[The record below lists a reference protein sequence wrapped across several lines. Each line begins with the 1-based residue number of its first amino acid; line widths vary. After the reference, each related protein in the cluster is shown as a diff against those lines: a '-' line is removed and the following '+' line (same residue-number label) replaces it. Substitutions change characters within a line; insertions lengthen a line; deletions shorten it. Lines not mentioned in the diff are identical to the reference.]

1 MRKAPKVMPST
12 APSPSPRSAGGGTHT
27 RGRQHGDTVPK
38 PPYGSSQPQTHCW
51 VASRRPSRSPPKP
64 SRRWCCSA
72 HGEGWGELGDSP
84 APPPPPRCHHPTG
97 TGLGTPIP
105 RGSVAPG
112 RCPQL
117 GAGDGW
123 LGTPA
128 GTRGRGCHTDLQ
140 PGLALEGGGEG
151 DVAALGDGVGEA
163 ESPNLPGPAAGGLL
177 QHGHA
182 GALRLVGLHQQQR
195 LPPRCHQPALL
206 QLQVGRVVVPAHGGL
221 RGWGTRGHREGC
233 HPPRHAPR
241 GARALRYLHESL
253 LVDLQLRLR
262 HLEGSGGEEAQEE
275 LPWDLALEGHLGTG
289 TGTA

>member
-128 GTRGRGCHTDLQ
+128 GTPGRGCHTDLQ

-221 RGWGTRGHREGC
+221 RGRGHGVTVRDAT
-233 HPPRHAPR
+233 PPGTLPAVPGRCGTCTKA
-241 GARALRYLHESL
+241 SL
-253 LVDLQLRLR
+253 LTSSSVC
-262 HLEGSGGEEAQEE
+262 
-275 LPWDLALEGHLGTG
+275 GTSKAAVG
-289 TGTA
+289 KRRRKSSRGIWHWKAT

>member
-12 APSPSPRSAGGGTHT
+12 APSPSPRSVGGTHT

-117 GAGDGW
+117 GTGDGW

-128 GTRGRGCHTDLQ
+128 GTPGRGCHTDLQ

-262 HLEGSGGEEAQEE
+262 HLEGGGGEEAQEE